1 MIGRS
6 LGATLA
12 LAALAAAGAGAETGP
27 WVSNGPPGASVYC
40 IVPAPSSPSTV
51 YVGTGRGVWRG
62 RRGGTI
68 WEPASGGLPADRTQ
82 AVAVDPTDAST
93 LYAGTVTPSD
103 GTPSHGIFKS
113 QDGGASWIQ
122 ASDGLVDPFSGIEP
136 LDVAALS
143 IDPSNPQVILAGT
156 RFSEIFRSTD
166 GGASWTPQTLGGAG
180 LTLETTAFARDP
192 GNPQRVYAA
201 SSRGLLLSLNG
212 GESWGFFGNA
222 GISFFSVAVDPTAPS
237 TLYAGNVTGF
247 GVGKSTDGGATWS
260 EANGNLPQNTVGSI
274 SLFPAILA
282 VAVDPSGAAVY
293 LTTQGNGTFK
303 SIDGGASWN
312 PVNDG
317 LNELDLH
324 SLAFLPGSPAT
335 ILAGGNGGGVYRST
349 NGADTW
355 STSSSGLD
363 EALVSTVV
371 TSPGSPGAVYAS
383 TFDGVHASSDA
394 GVSWRRASGGLPPEP
409 VASLALRFVVTLL
422 PGDQET
428 LFAGTLGAGLRASTD
443 GGASWSASGLG
454 PHRRFR
460 LRRHARPDRT
470 PSTLYAGTDHPL

>member
-222 GISFFSVAVDPTAPS
+222 GISFFSIAVDPTAPS

-409 VASLALRFVVTLL
+409 VAVARPALRGQPAARG
-422 PGDQET
+422 PGDALRGNARRGPPGEHGRRGDVEP
-428 LFAGTLGAGLRASTD
+428 AGLGA
-443 GGASWSASGLG
+443 
-454 PHRRFR
+454 PRRFR
-460 LRRHARPDRT
+460 LRRRPRPDER
-470 PSTLYAGTDHPL
+470 PQPLRRHRPPL

>member
-113 QDGGASWIQ
+113 QDGGASWIE
-122 ASDGLVDPFSGIEP
+122 ASDGLVDPFTGIEP

-166 GGASWTPQTLGGAG
+166 GGASWTPQTLAGAG

-192 GNPQRVYAA
+192 GEPAARLRGLEPWSAALPERRRKLGILRKRRDLVLLRRRRPHRALDALRRQRDRLRRRQEPRRRARHGRGQRQPAA
-201 SSRGLLLSLNG
+201 EHRREHRPFPGHPRRGRRSFRRRRVPDDAGQRHSSRAS
-212 GESWGFFGNA
+212 
-222 GISFFSVAVDPTAPS
+222 TA
-237 TLYAGNVTGF
+237 AR
-247 GVGKSTDGGATWS
+247 
-260 EANGNLPQNTVGSI
+260 
-274 SLFPAILA
+274 
-282 VAVDPSGAAVY
+282 
-293 LTTQGNGTFK
+293 
-303 SIDGGASWN
+303 SWN
-312 PVNDG
+312 RGERRP
-317 LNELDLH
+317 ERARP
-324 SLAFLPGSPAT
+324 SLA
-335 ILAGGNGGGVYRST
+335 R
-349 NGADTW
+349 
-355 STSSSGLD
+355 
-363 EALVSTVV
+363 VS
-371 TSPGSPGAVYAS
+371 A
-383 TFDGVHASSDA
+383 
-394 GVSWRRASGGLPPEP
+394 R
-409 VASLALRFVVTLL
+409 L
-422 PGDQET
+422 PGDDPRRRQRRRSLPQHERSRH
-428 LFAGTLGAGLRASTD
+428 LVDFVVRPRRGARLDRRHEPRVSRRGVRLDLRRRLRQLRRRRELAPRERRAAARARRLARPALRREPPARGPGDALRGNARRGSLGEHGRRGDLEPER
-443 GGASWSASGLG
+443 LG
-454 PHRRFR
+454 PHRRLR
-460 LRRHARPDRT
+460 LGGHARSDRT
-470 PSTLYAGTDHPL
+470 R